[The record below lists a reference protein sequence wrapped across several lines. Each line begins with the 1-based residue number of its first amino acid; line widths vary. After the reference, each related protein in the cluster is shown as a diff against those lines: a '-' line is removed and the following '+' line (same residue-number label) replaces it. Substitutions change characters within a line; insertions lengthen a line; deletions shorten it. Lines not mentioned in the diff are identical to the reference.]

1 MDWSCVHSQ
10 RHNRQQGIHQVHDL
24 FLDAALCDVRLCICA
39 VQRPDDNTARRH
51 RRRGQAPVTGVL
63 MIWDFARNTYVWDCQ
78 THTLKHLQV
87 PSCLRSI
94 NRLQH
99 CTRTWV
105 LVGKVGGGMYLTQS
119 QRFPGVSRNESLAA
133 LHKQRFWLVL
143 CTAMVTTLHSTCKHS
158 GSYKLLEILLQHCSL
173 GWLSCKV
180 NCSAWSADDEGLS
193 CKVYCSAW
201 SAGDEGLSCKVYCSA
216 WSAGDE
222 RLSCKVYCSAWSAGD
237 EGLLCKVYCSAWSA
251 GDEGLGHWCVW
262 TRRHRQI
269 SSLARRQYFSLK
281 NKLNKLGP
289 RWCECNPLWPNLLIS
304 VTKLFNFPNYIIFSN
319 TGLHKCP
326 LQSVT
331 QLSKHGLVQVY
342 KDQATPVEDAFKRF
356 GLLHSFELTQVGLTT

>member
-201 SAGDEGLSCKVYCSA
+201 SAGDEGL
-216 WSAGDE
+216 
-222 RLSCKVYCSAWSAGD
+222 
-237 EGLLCKVYCSAWSA
+237 
-251 GDEGLGHWCVW
+251 GHWCVW